1 MTVRTAPADPSV
13 QVPRS
18 WRGMSDFPV
27 TPDPVGAIPPMA
39 PDTTLF
45 PGLPPD
51 SSGSES
57 SDGISAE
64 RGSIRNPG
72 ACPTA
77 PLRDGRPGF
86 GRARATEHRGPRA
99 GFSSSLAQPCGNE
112 DRPCLAGL
120 DGKRGEVTPL
130 WVRHASAAARA
141 SDVPA
146 LPGGLSI
153 VALRSGS
160 PTADVT
166 GDAQDARVA
175 TARAPKPL

>member
-1 MTVRTAPADPSV
+1 MTARTAQADPSV

-18 WRGMSDFPV
+18 GRGLSDFPV
-27 TPDPVGAIPPMA
+27 MPDPVGAIPPMA
-39 PDTTLF
+39 RVTTLF

-51 SSGSES
+51 GSVSES
-57 SDGISAE
+57 SDGIPAE

-72 ACPTA
+72 ACPSA
-77 PLRDGRPGF
+77 RLRDGRPGF
-86 GRARATEHRGPRA
+86 GRARPTKHRGPRA
-99 GFSSSLAQPCGNE
+99 GFSSSLAQPCGDE

-120 DGKRGEVTPL
+120 DGKRSEVTPL

-141 SDVPA
+141 THVLA
-146 LPGGLSI
+146 LAGGLSI
-153 VALRSGS
+153 AALRHGS
-160 PTADVT
+160 PTLDVT